1 MKRRNNSKSIMQQ
14 GGLMIEALAMLGLI
28 AVVTPT
34 MYKKSAERTMEV
46 EDINSATTIRT
57 IMNAANDYVGANYS
71 TIISDMNKAE
81 GDANKY
87 RPITR
92 AQIEPYLPYGFNMNK
107 ALYNYDFPEL
117 AIAKNDNNLTTF
129 ALFPAK
135 ADADTGIGQ
144 ERTSRIASLV
154 GSSGGYVTESGK
166 ARGIGGIWRLEG
178 DAFNK
183 VFPTSGSGAST
194 YSIVTA
200 SADTINAATGNE
212 IDMDKYLQRGRDDPN
227 DTSTLWKNTMRTDLY
242 MGVNKSDDD
251 VYKNDAP
258 NNVQD
263 KLYSIRNIKSLIV
276 GAEKTGLDETGNEA
290 GGYGLYIEG
299 SNAGGLT
306 GNPNA
311 FIRGSV
317 RAAQEQFYVTDTK
330 LSYGK
335 FDDTNFNFQ
344 IDKETGNTSS
354 KGALVNEKNLDLAN
368 KVTTTGENAVQGWDS
383 IKIGALSNNKHII
396 EAQPKDGAHVGK
408 VNLLSDDILSASGY
422 AGDNKA
428 DNDRIVMLNSGYK
441 KLSDSSDVPT
451 LSYNTSPTFPM
462 RVGANAKFEGL
473 VAAGQLDTQKI
484 RAASLS
490 VGSEKIDDANK
501 WMTVD
506 KNGVIIENPDN
517 GGTGTYA
524 VFNKDNIFLRID
536 TEKQTLDGDYKDS
549 DHPSQLNLRNSKRII
564 GTKNF
569 NYSVAELFGNHTDV
583 RGYEQLKLSG
593 GGVILQADREIKY
606 TGKGTEDAFKDKV
619 DQNTLLLRNN
629 NMQMKMSSVSG
640 KNADGNA
647 LNGAETVFSPRN
659 SANKNNTRAVFSQM
673 HVDLAGSN
681 LKVLNY
687 NDAPVFSVKGSAGG
701 EESLFDKNY
710 SDNYIKSSKATKE
723 YEGGNY
729 DVAMHGNV
737 IIAPSSSNGA
747 DAYANVSIGKL
758 NKKAGINIV
767 SSPYSKTG
775 NEITTNM
782 GGTYNANSTNIVM
795 IDQNGT
801 DTYGSNAYS
810 HSGSDMVTDPGTVYI
825 RKGYVEVNGDRSV
838 DRSTASSNDAFKGN
852 GVLVASRLVANNPV
866 NDKTGD
872 GYQFPQIIKEKELTD
887 HGISTSGR
895 YDTYMVN
902 PAYTSV
908 MHDIKLTTR
917 GGARLSDV
925 LPDFINKGIYVVNNT
940 VSENVEKINTEKDG
954 YESIAQ
960 KLQNANDDSTAGLG
974 AANAWASPL
983 LGAVPAPQCP
993 PGYGRVITLNP
1004 SAFQMAQAGSLHSD
1018 GRSTSGGTYYVA
1030 PYAPSTKQAQPSGE
1044 PTYEIVNVEGSISGV
1059 NGANFVNGK
1068 TQKYVLASK
1077 LNTGGDA
1084 NNDSQPAMPLVFQQ
1098 STWLKSMVKEIYSG
1112 SYVQGWV
1119 AIMGFLYPSAQ
1130 YSAFTGNIA
1139 NAESADKDKN
1149 VYWNLFPVARGTLE
1163 GYATVYCYF
1172 DRTNMFNNDKKG
1184 IGYTGDW
1191 EKYIDSYTY
1200 MQTMRYVPSDYKK
1213 ASPSASYLK
1222 RLNDPNMKYNEVW

>member
-92 AQIEPYLPYGFNMNK
+92 AQIEPYLPYGFNMNR

-135 ADADTGIGQ
+135 AGADTGIGQ

-154 GSSGGYVTESGK
+154 GASGGYVTENGK

-183 VFPTSGSGAST
+183 VFPTSGSGANT

-258 NNVQD
+258 NKVQD

-276 GAEKTGLDETGNEA
+276 GAEKTGLDETGNEV

-490 VGSEKIDDANK
+490 VGSEHIDDANK

-506 KNGVIIENPDN
+506 KNGVIIRNPKDM
-517 GGTGTYA
+517 GEATGSGTQA
-524 VFNKDNIFLRID
+524 VFNKDNIFLRLDDEDQGFTSD
-536 TEKQTLDGDYKDS
+536 TA
-549 DHPSQLNLRNSKRII
+549 HPMQLNLRRKHGN
-564 GTKNF
+564 KNYVTELYGF
-569 NYSVAELFGNHTDV
+569 NTDI
-583 RGYEQLKLSG
+583 RGRDQMNVSG
-593 GGVILQADREIKY
+593 GGVILQATNNMPSYWD
-606 TGKGTEDAFKDKV
+606 TPDSDNQMLKDTV
-619 DQNTLLLRNN
+619 AQNTLLLRNDD
-629 NMQMKMSSVSG
+629 MQMKVSSVSG

-647 LNGAETVFSPRN
+647 LKGAETVFSPRN
-659 SANKNNTRAVFSQM
+659 SANRSNTRAVFSQM

-710 SDNYIKSSKATKE
+710 SDNYIKSSTATKE

-737 IIAPSSSNGA
+737 VIAPSSSNGA
-747 DAYANVSIGKL
+747 GAYANVSIGKL

-775 NEITTNM
+775 NTIATNM
-782 GGTYNANSTNIVM
+782 AGEYSANSTNIVM

-801 DTYGSNAYS
+801 DRYGSNAYS

-825 RKGYVEVNGDRSV
+825 RKGYVEVNGERSV
-838 DRSTASSNDAFKGN
+838 NRSTASSNDAFKGN

-866 NDKTGD
+866 DDTTGD
-872 GYQFPQIIKEKELTD
+872 GYQVPQIIKGGELTD

-940 VSENVEKINTEKDG
+940 VSENVKIDTDTQDYKTISDKLKEKN
-954 YESIAQ
+954 
-960 KLQNANDDSTAGLG
+960 NDSTANLG
-974 AANAWASPL
+974 AADAWASPL

-1077 LNTGGDA
+1077 LNTGGDD

-1098 STWLKSMVKEIYSG
+1098 STWLKSMVKEISSG

-1139 NAESADKDKN
+1139 SAEKADEN

-1191 EKYIDSYTY
+1191 EKYIDNYTY
-1200 MQTMRYVPSDYKK
+1200 MQTMTGVPAGYKK
-1213 ASPSASYLK
+1213 VSSDTYK
-1222 RLNDPNMKYNEVW
+1222 NRLNDPNMKYNEVW

>member
-1 MKRRNNSKSIMQQ
+1 MKRRNNKKTIMQQ

-135 ADADTGIGQ
+135 AGADTGIGQ

-154 GSSGGYVTESGK
+154 GASGGYVTESGK

-183 VFPTSGSGAST
+183 VFPTSGSGANT

-258 NNVQD
+258 NKVQD

-276 GAEKTGLDETGNEA
+276 GGEKANQDDSSDLP
-290 GGYGLYIEG
+290 GYGLYIRG
-299 SNAGGLT
+299 TDSNGMT
-306 GNPNA
+306 GNPSA
-311 FIRGSV
+311 FIQGHLK
-317 RAAQEQFYVTDTK
+317 AAQSQFYVDDQKLGYGQLDDNFRFEIDKDTGNTKTIGTLQAAQTQFYVTDTK
-330 LSYGK
+330 LGYGNME
-335 FDDTNFNFQ
+335 DGNFRVEM
-344 IDKETGNTSS
+344 DKETGNTRIR
-354 KGALVNEKNLDLAN
+354 GALENDKNVALAN
-368 KVTTTGENAVQGWDS
+368 SLDNWNNVT
-383 IKIGALSNNKHII
+383 IGTLSNGKHII
-396 EAQPKDGAHVGK
+396 EAQPKDGDHVGK
-408 VNLLSDDILSASGY
+408 VNLLSDDILAASGY

-441 KLSDSSDVPT
+441 QLESGGNVPT
-451 LSYNTSPTFPM
+451 LFYNTSPTFPM

-490 VGSEKIDDANK
+490 VGSSKIDDANK

-506 KNGVIIENPDN
+506 ANGVLIANPIGRTIGD
-517 GGTGTYA
+517 GTESSGTRINI
-524 VFNKDNIFLRID
+524 NKDQIALSVDKNVKSVSDPRGRETSAHSGKIVLNNTGQDDAGSAVDSSMNIQADVTRIRANSD
-536 TEKQTLDGDYKDS
+536 MRISGTNTLIQAG
-549 DHPSQLNLRNSKRII
+549 SQIPTDDNTKVNLPKNTLVLRNDSIQAKLADKSLTVGSREDTSVEFVNVGAMNTNAGVNII
-564 GTKNF
+564 
-569 NYSVAELFGNHTDV
+569 A
-583 RGYEQLKLSG
+583 
-593 GGVILQADREIKY
+593 
-606 TGKGTEDAFKDKV
+606 
-619 DQNTLLLRNN
+619 LRNN
-629 NMQMKMSSVSG
+629 TQSDTSFIKS
-640 KNADGNA
+640 D
-647 LNGAETVFSPRN
+647 
-659 SANKNNTRAVFSQM
+659 ANKKVVTIEEGATPTNNHNSE
-673 HVDLAGSN
+673 S
-681 LKVLNY
+681 
-687 NDAPVFSVKGSAGG
+687 DA
-701 EESLFDKNY
+701 
-710 SDNYIKSSKATKE
+710 
-723 YEGGNY
+723 
-729 DVAMHGNV
+729 
-737 IIAPSSSNGA
+737 
-747 DAYANVSIGKL
+747 
-758 NKKAGINIV
+758 
-767 SSPYSKTG
+767 
-775 NEITTNM
+775 
-782 GGTYNANSTNIVM
+782 
-795 IDQNGT
+795 
-801 DTYGSNAYS
+801 
-810 HSGSDMVTDPGTVYI
+810 GTVYI
-825 RKGYVEVNGDRSV
+825 RKGYVEVHGENVALDR
-838 DRSTASSNDAFKGN
+838 TQLNAFEGKGIIA
-852 GVLVASRLVANNPV
+852 ASRLVANNIPT
-866 NDKTGD
+866 NGPN
-872 GYQFPQIIKEKELTD
+872 GQFTELVSSPEGS
-887 HGISTSGR
+887 HR

-940 VSENVEKINTEKDG
+940 ILESAVGGLDSINTYEKAKDLMDNHSK
-954 YESIAQ
+954 ETDV
-960 KLQNANDDSTAGLG
+960 NLG
-974 AANAWASPL
+974 SADAWASPF

-993 PGYGRVITLNP
+993 PGYGRVITLTP
-1004 SAFQMAQAGSLHSD
+1004 AGFQMAQAGSLH
-1018 GRSTSGGTYYVA
+1018 TSNAAHDSKYYVA
-1030 PYAPSTKQAQPSGE
+1030 PYTPSTEQAKPDSE
-1044 PTYEIVNVEGSISGV
+1044 PTYDLVDIKSTTGDTNGSVTGQT
-1059 NGANFVNGK
+1059 A
-1068 TQKYVLASK
+1068 KYVLTASSSA
-1077 LNTGGDA
+1077 TES
-1084 NNDSQPAMPLVFQQ
+1084 SQLATPLVFQQ
-1098 STWLKSMVKEIYSG
+1098 STWLKSMVTPLKSG
-1112 SYVQGWV
+1112 EYVQGWA
-1119 AIMGFLYPSAQ
+1119 AIMGFLYPGAQ
-1130 YSAFTGNIA
+1130 YQGFIDNTSKTVLKD
-1139 NAESADKDKN
+1139 DKKD

-1172 DRTNMFNNDKKG
+1172 DRTNTVTRDFMS
-1184 IGYTGDW
+1184 GYGNYVDTYD
-1191 EKYIDSYTY
+1191 Y
-1200 MQTMRYVPSDYKK
+1200 MQKMTGLPTDYKK
-1213 ASPSASYLK
+1213 KSGPGYK
-1222 RLNDPNMKYNEVW
+1222 ERLNDPNMNYDDMW

>member
-135 ADADTGIGQ
+135 AGADTGIGQ

-154 GSSGGYVTESGK
+154 GASGGYVTESGK

-183 VFPTSGSGAST
+183 VFPTSGSGANT

-258 NNVQD
+258 NKVQD

-344 IDKETGNTSS
+344 IDKETGNTIS

-593 GGVILQADREIKY
+593 GGVILQADKEIKY

-647 LNGAETVFSPRN
+647 IKGAETVFSPRN
-659 SANKNNTRAVFSQM
+659 SANKSNTRAVFSQM

-710 SDNYIKSSKATKE
+710 SDNYIKSSTATKE

-775 NEITTNM
+775 NKITTNM

-825 RKGYVEVNGDRSV
+825 RKGYVEVNGERSV
-838 DRSTASSNDAFKGN
+838 NRSTASSNDAFKGN

-866 NDKTGD
+866 DDTTGD
-872 GYQFPQIIKEKELTD
+872 GYQFPQIIKGDELTD

-940 VSENVEKINTEKDG
+940 VLENVESIDTKKDG
-954 YESIAQ
+954 YEAIAQ
-960 KLQNANDDSTAGLG
+960 KLQNANKDSTANLG
-974 AANAWASPL
+974 AADAWASPY

-1030 PYAPSTKQAQPSGE
+1030 PYAPSTEQAQPSGE

-1059 NGANFVNGK
+1059 NGASFVNGK

-1077 LNTGGDA
+1077 LNTGTNP
-1084 NNDSQPAMPLVFQQ
+1084 NNASQPAMPLVFQQ

-1112 SYVQGWV
+1112 SYVQGWI

-1139 NAESADKDKN
+1139 SAEKADEN

-1172 DRTNMFNNDKKG
+1172 DRTNMFKDKHT
-1184 IGYTGDW
+1184 GYTGDW

-1213 ASPSASYLK
+1213 ASPGASYLK

>member
-92 AQIEPYLPYGFNMNK
+92 AQIEPYLPYGFNMNR

-135 ADADTGIGQ
+135 AGADTGIGQ

-154 GSSGGYVTESGK
+154 GASGGYVTENGK

-183 VFPTSGSGAST
+183 VFPTSGSGANT

-258 NNVQD
+258 NKVQD

-276 GAEKTGLDETGNEA
+276 GAEKTGLDETGNEV

-344 IDKETGNTSS
+344 IDKETGNT
-354 KGALVNEKNLDLAN
+354 KTIGTLQAAQTQFYVTDTKLGYGNMEDGNFRVEMDKETGNTRIRGTLENDKNVALAN
-368 KVTTTGENAVQGWDS
+368 SLGNWNTVT
-383 IKIGALSNNKHII
+383 IGAVDRYPGRTDGNHAIIIKSSAANAPYGKLTLFDDDVMYVQNKGNN
-396 EAQPKDGAHVGK
+396 D
-408 VNLLSDDILSASGY
+408 SGTP
-422 AGDNKA
+422 
-428 DNDRIVMLNSGYK
+428 DNDRIVMLKGGVKQLPDGTN
-441 KLSDSSDVPT
+441 VPT

-462 RVGANAKFEGL
+462 RVGANAKFEGV

-490 VGSEKIDDANK
+490 VGSEHIDDANK

-506 KNGVIIENPDN
+506 KNGVIIRNPDGSN
-517 GGTGTYA
+517 GSSTGSGTQA
-524 VFNKDNIFLRID
+524 VFNKDNIFLRMDDEDQGFTSD
-536 TEKQTLDGDYKDS
+536 TA
-549 DHPSQLNLRNSKRII
+549 HPMQLNLRRKHGN
-564 GTKNF
+564 KNYVTELYGF
-569 NYSVAELFGNHTDV
+569 NTDI
-583 RGYEQLKLSG
+583 RGRDQMNVSG
-593 GGVILQADREIKY
+593 GGVILQATNNMPDY
-606 TGKGTEDAFKDKV
+606 WDTPDSDNQMLKDTV
-619 DQNTLLLRNN
+619 AQNTLMLRNDDI
-629 NMQMKMSSVSG
+629 QAKMTG
-640 KNADGNA
+640 KNLTVSSRADAVDYMNVGDMNTNAGVNVIAVTPKKGNDNK
-647 LNGAETVFSPRN
+647 LNIGDSYKKVLTVDVGAT
-659 SANKNNTRAVFSQM
+659 SANNNKSQ
-673 HVDLAGSN
+673 VD
-681 LKVLNY
+681 
-687 NDAPVFSVKGSAGG
+687 DGG
-701 EESLFDKNY
+701 
-710 SDNYIKSSKATKE
+710 
-723 YEGGNY
+723 
-729 DVAMHGNV
+729 
-737 IIAPSSSNGA
+737 
-747 DAYANVSIGKL
+747 
-758 NKKAGINIV
+758 
-767 SSPYSKTG
+767 
-775 NEITTNM
+775 
-782 GGTYNANSTNIVM
+782 
-795 IDQNGT
+795 
-801 DTYGSNAYS
+801 
-810 HSGSDMVTDPGTVYI
+810 VYI
-825 RKGYVEVNGDRSV
+825 RKGYLEVKGKNIAKGE
-838 DRSTASSNDAFKGN
+838 TKPDAFGGN
-852 GVLVASRLVANNPV
+852 GVIVASRFVANNSPDV
-866 NDKTGD
+866 STNGGGD
-872 GYQFPQIIKEKELTD
+872 AITEFLT
-887 HGISTSGR
+887 TSDYDSGSAR
-895 YDTYMVN
+895 YNTYMVN

-908 MHDIKLTTR
+908 MHDIKLVTR

-940 VSENVEKINTEKDG
+940 VLENVAINTNTQNYKTISEALQAKSKDTT
-954 YESIAQ
+954 
-960 KLQNANDDSTAGLG
+960 ANLG
-974 AANAWASPL
+974 AADAWASPY

-1030 PYAPSTKQAQPSGE
+1030 PYAPSTEQAQPSGE

-1059 NGANFVNGK
+1059 NGASFVNGK

-1077 LNTGGDA
+1077 LNTGTNP
-1084 NNDSQPAMPLVFQQ
+1084 NNSSQPVMPLVFQQ
-1098 STWLKSMVKEIYSG
+1098 STWLKSMVKPISSG

-1139 NAESADKDKN
+1139 NAESADENRD

-1172 DRTNMFNNDKKG
+1172 DRTNTVTHDFMD
-1184 IGYTGDW
+1184 GYG
-1191 EKYIDSYTY
+1191 KYIDNYTY
-1200 MQTMRYVPSDYKK
+1200 MQTMTGVPAGYKK
-1213 ASPSASYLK
+1213 VSSDTYKS
-1222 RLNDPNMKYNEVW
+1222 RLNDPNMQYNEVW

>member
-135 ADADTGIGQ
+135 AGADTGIGQ

-154 GSSGGYVTESGK
+154 GASGGYVTESGK

-183 VFPTSGSGAST
+183 VFPTSGSGANT

-258 NNVQD
+258 NKVQD

-290 GGYGLYIEG
+290 GGYGMYIEG

-344 IDKETGNTSS
+344 IDKETGNTIS

-408 VNLLSDDILSASGY
+408 VNLLSDDILAASGY

-441 KLSDSSDVPT
+441 QLESGGNVPT

-490 VGSEKIDDANK
+490 VGSSKIDDANK

-506 KNGVIIENPDN
+506 ANGVLIANPIGRTIGD
-517 GGTGTYA
+517 GTESSGTRINI
-524 VFNKDNIFLRID
+524 NKDQIALSVDKNVKSVSNPRGRETSAHSGKIVLNNTGQDDAGSAVDSSMNIQADVTRIRANSD
-536 TEKQTLDGDYKDS
+536 MRISGINTLIQAG
-549 DHPSQLNLRNSKRII
+549 SQIPTDDNTKVNLPNNTLVLRNDSIQAKLADKSLTVGSREDTSVEFVNVGAMNTNAGVNII
-564 GTKNF
+564 
-569 NYSVAELFGNHTDV
+569 A
-583 RGYEQLKLSG
+583 
-593 GGVILQADREIKY
+593 
-606 TGKGTEDAFKDKV
+606 
-619 DQNTLLLRNN
+619 LRNN
-629 NMQMKMSSVSG
+629 TQSDTSFIKS
-640 KNADGNA
+640 D
-647 LNGAETVFSPRN
+647 
-659 SANKNNTRAVFSQM
+659 ANKKVVTIEEGATPTNNHNSE
-673 HVDLAGSN
+673 S
-681 LKVLNY
+681 
-687 NDAPVFSVKGSAGG
+687 DA
-701 EESLFDKNY
+701 
-710 SDNYIKSSKATKE
+710 
-723 YEGGNY
+723 
-729 DVAMHGNV
+729 
-737 IIAPSSSNGA
+737 
-747 DAYANVSIGKL
+747 
-758 NKKAGINIV
+758 
-767 SSPYSKTG
+767 
-775 NEITTNM
+775 
-782 GGTYNANSTNIVM
+782 
-795 IDQNGT
+795 
-801 DTYGSNAYS
+801 
-810 HSGSDMVTDPGTVYI
+810 GTVYI
-825 RKGYVEVNGDRSV
+825 RKGYVEVHGENVALDR
-838 DRSTASSNDAFKGN
+838 TQLKAFQGKGIIA
-852 GVLVASRLVANNPV
+852 ASRLVANNIPT
-866 NDKTGD
+866 NGPN
-872 GYQFPQIIKEKELTD
+872 GQFTELVSSPEGS
-887 HGISTSGR
+887 HR

-940 VSENVEKINTEKDG
+940 ILESAVGGLDSINTYGKAKDLMDN
-954 YESIAQ
+954 YSKETDV
-960 KLQNANDDSTAGLG
+960 NLG
-974 AANAWASPL
+974 SADAWASPF

-993 PGYGRVITLNP
+993 PGYGRVITLTP
-1004 SAFQMAQAGSLHSD
+1004 AGFQMAQAGSLH
-1018 GRSTSGGTYYVA
+1018 TSNAAHDSKYYVA
-1030 PYAPSTKQAQPSGE
+1030 PYTPSTELAKPDSE
-1044 PTYEIVNVEGSISGV
+1044 PTYELVDIKSTTGDTNGSVTGQ
-1059 NGANFVNGK
+1059 
-1068 TQKYVLASK
+1068 TTKYVLTASSSATK
-1077 LNTGGDA
+1077 S
-1084 NNDSQPAMPLVFQQ
+1084 SQLATPLVFQQ
-1098 STWLKSMVKEIYSG
+1098 STWLKSMVTPLKSG
-1112 SYVQGWV
+1112 EYVQGWA
-1119 AIMGFLYPSAQ
+1119 AIMGFLYPGAQ
-1130 YSAFTGNIA
+1130 YQGFIDNTSKTVLKD
-1139 NAESADKDKN
+1139 DKKD

-1172 DRTNMFNNDKKG
+1172 DRTNTVTKDFMS
-1184 IGYTGDW
+1184 GYGNYVDTYD
-1191 EKYIDSYTY
+1191 Y
-1200 MQTMRYVPSDYKK
+1200 MQKMTGLPTDYKK
-1213 ASPSASYLK
+1213 KSGPGYK
-1222 RLNDPNMKYNEVW
+1222 ERLNDPNMNYDDMW

>member
-135 ADADTGIGQ
+135 AGADTGIGQ

-154 GSSGGYVTESGK
+154 GASGGYVTESGK

-183 VFPTSGSGAST
+183 VFPTSGSGANT

-258 NNVQD
+258 NKVQD

-517 GGTGTYA
+517 DGTGTYA
-524 VFNKDNIFLRID
+524 VFDKDNIFLRID
-536 TEKQTLDGDYKDS
+536 NVKQTLDGDYKDS
-549 DHPSQLNLRNSKRII
+549 DHPSQLNLRNNKRIK
-564 GTKNF
+564 GTKNSD
-569 NYSVAELFGNHTDV
+569 YSVAELFSNHTDV

-593 GGVILQADREIKY
+593 GGVILQADKEIKY
-606 TGKGTEDAFKDKV
+606 TGQGTEDAFKDKV

-659 SANKNNTRAVFSQM
+659 SANKSNTRAVFSQM

-710 SDNYIKSSKATKE
+710 SDNYIKSSTATTE

-775 NEITTNM
+775 NTITTNM

-801 DTYGSNAYS
+801 DRYGSNAYS

-825 RKGYVEVNGDRSV
+825 RKGYVEVNGERSV

-866 NDKTGD
+866 DGND
-872 GYQFPQIIKEKELTD
+872 GYQVPQLLTNKEYNMYNNGPNNVNRD
-887 HGISTSGR
+887 ISGN

-940 VSENVEKINTEKDG
+940 ILENVAIDTDTQDYEKISGALQAKNKDTT
-954 YESIAQ
+954 
-960 KLQNANDDSTAGLG
+960 ANMG
-974 AANAWASPL
+974 AADAWASPY

-1030 PYAPSTKQAQPSGE
+1030 PYAPSTEQAQPSGE

-1059 NGANFVNGK
+1059 NGASFVNGK

-1077 LNTGGDA
+1077 LNTGTNP
-1084 NNDSQPAMPLVFQQ
+1084 NNASQPAMPLVFQQ
-1098 STWLKSMVKEIYSG
+1098 STWLKSMVKEIYHE

-1139 NAESADKDKN
+1139 SAEKADKTGE

-1172 DRTNMFNNDKKG
+1172 DRTNMFGGYNNKMS
-1184 IGYTGDW
+1184 
-1191 EKYIDSYTY
+1191 KYIDSYTY
-1200 MQTMRYVPSDYKK
+1200 MKDMSNLPTYYNKMRSTNTD
-1213 ASPSASYLK
+1213 

>member
-135 ADADTGIGQ
+135 AGADTGIGQ

-154 GSSGGYVTESGK
+154 GASGGYVTENGK

-183 VFPTSGSGAST
+183 VFPTSGSGANT

-200 SADTINAATGNE
+200 SAETINAATGNE
-212 IDMDKYLQRGRDDPN
+212 IDMDKYLQRGREDLN

-242 MGVNKSDDD
+242 MGVNKSADD

-258 NNVQD
+258 NKVQD

-276 GAEKTGLDETGNEA
+276 GAEKTGLDETGNEV
-290 GGYGLYIEG
+290 GGYGLYMQGEG
-299 SNAGGLT
+299 SA
-306 GNPNA
+306 NA
-311 FIRGSV
+311 FINGTLQAAQSRLHVTTDKLNYGTPRNTTTGDVTTTVYPFEITTEGYVKAADENLYVNKDALHYGTHYDKAQGDSTVKAYPFKVNKDGSV
-317 RAAQEQFYVTDTK
+317 FAAKEAFQVSADGSVT
-330 LSYGK
+330 
-335 FDDTNFNFQ
+335 N
-344 IDKETGNTSS
+344 DKN
-354 KGALVNEKNLDLAN
+354 VYLAN
-368 KVTTTGENAVQGWDS
+368 KISTLANSWNQVR
-383 IKIGALSNNKHII
+383 IGNIGSNNYIFAAEPGVQNGGGSSAGHLTLLNEDI
-396 EAQPKDGAHVGK
+396 
-408 VNLLSDDILSASGY
+408 VNLKGY
-422 AGDNKA
+422 AGGTHIGEPDN
-428 DNDRIVMLNSGYK
+428 IVLMNNGHK
-441 KLSDSSDVPT
+441 KLESGGDVPT
-451 LSYNTSPTFPM
+451 LSYNTSPTFPV

-484 RAASLS
+484 RTASLA
-490 VGSEKIDDANK
+490 VGSEHIDDANK

-506 KNGVIIENPDN
+506 KNGVIIRNPKDM
-517 GGTGTYA
+517 GEATGSGTQA
-524 VFNKDNIFLRID
+524 VFNKDNIFLRMDDEDQGFTSD
-536 TEKQTLDGDYKDS
+536 TA
-549 DHPSQLNLRNSKRII
+549 HPMQLNLRREHSGKTFVTELY
-564 GTKNF
+564 GF
-569 NYSVAELFGNHTDV
+569 NTDI
-583 RGYEQLKLSG
+583 RGRDQMNVSG
-593 GGVILQADREIKY
+593 GGVILQATNNMPTYWDDPDNDNQMLKDTVDKNTLMLRNDDIQAKM
-606 TGKGTEDAFKDKV
+606 TGKNLTVSSRADAVDYMNVGDMNTNAGVNVIAVTPKKGNDNKLNIGDSYKKV
-619 DQNTLLLRNN
+619 LTVDVGATSANN
-629 NMQMKMSSVSG
+629 NKSQVD
-640 KNADGNA
+640 DG
-647 LNGAETVFSPRN
+647 G
-659 SANKNNTRAVFSQM
+659 
-673 HVDLAGSN
+673 
-681 LKVLNY
+681 
-687 NDAPVFSVKGSAGG
+687 
-701 EESLFDKNY
+701 
-710 SDNYIKSSKATKE
+710 
-723 YEGGNY
+723 
-729 DVAMHGNV
+729 
-737 IIAPSSSNGA
+737 
-747 DAYANVSIGKL
+747 
-758 NKKAGINIV
+758 
-767 SSPYSKTG
+767 
-775 NEITTNM
+775 
-782 GGTYNANSTNIVM
+782 
-795 IDQNGT
+795 
-801 DTYGSNAYS
+801 
-810 HSGSDMVTDPGTVYI
+810 VYI
-825 RKGYVEVNGDRSV
+825 RKGYLEVKGKNIAKGE
-838 DRSTASSNDAFKGN
+838 TKPDAFGGN
-852 GVLVASRLVANNPV
+852 GVIVASRFVANNSPDV
-866 NDKTGD
+866 STNGGGD
-872 GYQFPQIIKEKELTD
+872 AITEFVT
-887 HGISTSGR
+887 TSDYDSGSAR
-895 YDTYMVN
+895 YNTYMVN

-908 MHDIKLTTR
+908 MHDIKLVTR

-940 VSENVEKINTEKDG
+940 VLENVAINTNTQNYKTISEALQAKNKDTT
-954 YESIAQ
+954 
-960 KLQNANDDSTAGLG
+960 ANLG
-974 AANAWASPL
+974 AADAWASPY

-1030 PYAPSTKQAQPSGE
+1030 PYAPSTEQAQPSGE

-1059 NGANFVNGK
+1059 NGASFVNGK

-1077 LNTGGDA
+1077 LNTGTNS
-1084 NNDSQPAMPLVFQQ
+1084 NNSSQPAMPLVFQQ
-1098 STWLKSMVKEIYSG
+1098 STWLKSMVKPISSG

-1139 NAESADKDKN
+1139 NAEKADEN

-1172 DRTNMFNNDKKG
+1172 DRTNTVTHDFRADYG
-1184 IGYTGDW
+1184 
-1191 EKYIDSYTY
+1191 KYIDNYTY
-1200 MQTMRYVPSDYKK
+1200 MQTMTGVPTDYKK
-1213 ASPSASYLK
+1213 VSSDTYKS
-1222 RLNDPNMKYNEVW
+1222 RLNDPNMQYNEVW

>member
-135 ADADTGIGQ
+135 AGADTGIGQ

-154 GSSGGYVTESGK
+154 GASGGYVTESGK

-178 DAFNK
+178 DAFNR
-183 VFPTSGSGAST
+183 VFPTSGSGANT

-258 NNVQD
+258 NKVQD

-276 GAEKTGLDETGNEA
+276 GAEKTGLDETGNEV
-290 GGYGLYIEG
+290 GGYGLYMQGEG
-299 SNAGGLT
+299 SA
-306 GNPNA
+306 NA
-311 FIRGSV
+311 FINGTLQ
-317 RAAQEQFYVTDTK
+317 AAQSRLHVTADK
-330 LSYGK
+330 LNYGTPK
-335 FDDTNFNFQ
+335 NTT
-344 IDKETGNTSS
+344 TG
-354 KGALVNEKNLDLAN
+354 D
-368 KVTTTGENAVQGWDS
+368 VTTTVYPFEITTEGYVKAADETLYVNKDALHYGTQYDKAQGDSTVKAYPFKVNKDGSVFAAKEAFQVSADGSVTNDKNVYLANRYSKTAGEGWDS
-383 IKIGALSNNKHII
+383 IKIGALS
-396 EAQPKDGAHVGK
+396 DGANPDYIIQANHQNNPKGYLTFF
-408 VNLLSDDILSASGY
+408 NDNIMRIQPEWHTGLDHGSLIPPSGY
-422 AGDNKA
+422 A
-428 DNDRIVMLNSGYK
+428 NDRIVMMDNGFNKIYELGNGGGAYNSIPKIRY
-441 KLSDSSDVPT
+441 SSSVEVMQAFPVRIG
-451 LSYNTSPTFPM
+451 SNT
-462 RVGANAKFEGL
+462 RVDGL
-473 VAAGQLDTQKI
+473 LAAGQIDTQKL
-484 RAASLS
+484 RTASLS

-506 KNGVIIENPDN
+506 KNGVLIVNPIDRTIGDGTENS
-517 GGTGTYA
+517 GTRINI
-524 VFNKDNIFLRID
+524 NKDQIALSVDKNVKSVSNPRGRETSAHSGKIVLNNTGQDDAGSAVDSSMNIQADVTRIRANSD
-536 TEKQTLDGDYKDS
+536 MRISGTNTLIQAGSAIPTDDNTKVDLS
-549 DHPSQLNLRNSKRII
+549 SNTLMLRNDDIQAKMTDKNLTVSSRADAVDYMSVGDMNTNAGVNVIAVTPTKGGDNKLNI
-564 GTKNF
+564 GDSYKKVLT
-569 NYSVAELFGNHTDV
+569 VDV
-583 RGYEQLKLSG
+583 GATS
-593 GGVILQADREIKY
+593 A
-606 TGKGTEDAFKDKV
+606 
-619 DQNTLLLRNN
+619 NN
-629 NMQMKMSSVSG
+629 NKSQVD
-640 KNADGNA
+640 DG
-647 LNGAETVFSPRN
+647 G
-659 SANKNNTRAVFSQM
+659 
-673 HVDLAGSN
+673 
-681 LKVLNY
+681 
-687 NDAPVFSVKGSAGG
+687 
-701 EESLFDKNY
+701 
-710 SDNYIKSSKATKE
+710 
-723 YEGGNY
+723 
-729 DVAMHGNV
+729 
-737 IIAPSSSNGA
+737 
-747 DAYANVSIGKL
+747 
-758 NKKAGINIV
+758 
-767 SSPYSKTG
+767 
-775 NEITTNM
+775 
-782 GGTYNANSTNIVM
+782 
-795 IDQNGT
+795 
-801 DTYGSNAYS
+801 
-810 HSGSDMVTDPGTVYI
+810 VYI
-825 RKGYVEVNGDRSV
+825 RKGYLEVKGKNIAKGE
-838 DRSTASSNDAFKGN
+838 TKPGAFGGN
-852 GVLVASRLVANNPV
+852 GVIVASRFVANNSPDV
-866 NDKTGD
+866 GSNASGDAITEFLTTSEYETG
-872 GYQFPQIIKEKELTD
+872 GN
-887 HGISTSGR
+887 R
-895 YDTYMVN
+895 YNTYMVN

-908 MHDIKLTTR
+908 MHDIKLVTR

-940 VSENVEKINTEKDG
+940 VLENAAIDTDT
-954 YESIAQ
+954 
-960 KLQNANDDSTAGLG
+960 QNYKTISDTLKAKSKDSTANLG
-974 AANAWASPL
+974 AADAWASPY

-1030 PYAPSTKQAQPSGE
+1030 PYAPSTEQAQPSGE

-1077 LNTGGDA
+1077 LNTGTNPSNA
-1084 NNDSQPAMPLVFQQ
+1084 SQPAMPLVFQQ
-1098 STWLKSMVKEIYSG
+1098 STWLKSMVKKISSG

-1139 NAESADKDKN
+1139 KAKSAADD

-1172 DRTNMFNNDKKG
+1172 DRTNTVTHDFWADYG
-1184 IGYTGDW
+1184 
-1191 EKYIDSYTY
+1191 KYIDNYTY
-1200 MQTMRYVPSDYKK
+1200 MQTMTGVPTDYKK
-1213 ASPSASYLK
+1213 VSSDTYKS
-1222 RLNDPNMKYNEVW
+1222 RLNDPNMQYDEVW